1 MESLMERI
9 EEIDSSSSD
18 FTQLFSKV
26 LIWINFVKYI
36 SIVHTLSLLSWIF
49 SFWTSIL
56 YKEAVINLI
65 RYFLCYQESILLFIL
80 LSVDTATISF
90 A

>member
-1 MESLMERI
+1 MESLMKRI

-26 LIWINFVKYI
+26 LIWINFVKFI

>member
-26 LIWINFVKYI
+26 LIWINFVKFI